1 MWGVQEM
8 PPRNREPEPAKLRT
22 LVNYSKHM
30 LGDREG
36 PSGEG
41 SFIHSVAGDC
51 LPQARP
57 SLSIGRREF

>member
-22 LVNYSKHM
+22 LVNYSKHT

-36 PSGEG
+36 PSREG
-41 SFIHSVAGDC
+41 SFIHSVAGDY
-51 LPQARP
+51 LPPGQAN
-57 SLSIGRREF
+57 LSIGGREF